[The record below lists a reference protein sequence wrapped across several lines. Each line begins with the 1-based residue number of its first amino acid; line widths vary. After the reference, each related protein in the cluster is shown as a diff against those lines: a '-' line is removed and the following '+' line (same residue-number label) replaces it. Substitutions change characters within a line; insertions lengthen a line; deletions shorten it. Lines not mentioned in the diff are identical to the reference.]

1 METSGIIQ
9 NIAAQTNL
17 LSMNA
22 GIEAAHAGEAGK
34 GFAVVAGEIRK
45 LAEESSNH
53 GKNISSTLKD
63 LKEKIE
69 RVNAS
74 AATIANH
81 FDNISNMV
89 EKTKTMEH
97 TIMDAMED
105 QNEGNKKIL
114 QTIDIINNAAHEV
127 QNISHEMLM
136 GSNIVSEEMGKLANM
151 TDNIASSMNEMA
163 SGALQ
168 INTAVQDVNNIS
180 QKNKQCIEDLSNEI
194 RKFKV
199 E

>member
-45 LAEESSNH
+45 LAEESSSH
-53 GKNISSTLKD
+53 GKTISNMLKD

-69 RVNAS
+69 RVSGS
-74 AATIANH
+74 AIMIEKH
-81 FDNISNMV
+81 FDSISELV

-97 TIMDAMED
+97 TIMDAMSE
-105 QNEGNKKIL
+105 QNEGNQKIL
-114 QTIDIINNAAHEV
+114 RTIDIINEV
-127 QNISHEMLM
+127 TNQVSNISHEMLM
-136 GSNIVSEEMGKLANM
+136 GSNLVSDEMKKLAKM
-151 TDNIASSMNEMA
+151 SDNIAGSMNEMA
-163 SGALQ
+163 TGALQ
-168 INTAVQDVNNIS
+168 INGAVHEVNDIT
-180 QKNKQCIEDLSNEI
+180 QKNKESIENLFVEVG
-194 RKFKV
+194 KFKI
-199 E
+199 